1 MFSDQLATPIGN
13 LVIEADHS
21 SICAIQF
28 KEATEIHP
36 NPITEIAKAQ
46 LKAYFN
52 GDNLVFTFPMQQEG
66 TSFQQQVWTAL
77 QSIPA
82 GHPISYAELSI
93 KMGNSLAIRAVAA
106 ANAKNNLLIAIPCHR
121 IIGSR
126 GDLVGYAGGLWRK
139 KWLLEHETQ
148 MTGIGQTSLFL

>member
-13 LVIEADHS
+13 LAIEADHS

-28 KEATEIHP
+28 KEAIEIHP

-46 LKAYFN
+46 LKAYFK

-77 QSIPA
+77 QSIAA
-82 GHPISYAELSI
+82 GHPISYAELSM
-93 KMGNSLAIRAVAA
+93 KMGNPLAIRAVAA

-148 MTGIGQTSLFL
+148 MTSIGQTSLFL